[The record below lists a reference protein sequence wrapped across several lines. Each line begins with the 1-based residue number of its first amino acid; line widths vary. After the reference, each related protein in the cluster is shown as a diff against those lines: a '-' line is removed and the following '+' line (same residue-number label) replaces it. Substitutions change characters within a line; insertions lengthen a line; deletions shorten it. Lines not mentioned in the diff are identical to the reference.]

1 MFQTE
6 PELIEETNVDRLM
19 GSRRYMYGRGLKGH
33 SETSS
38 LSSQPSIDEVRQQMH
53 LLLEEAFSLASGGQS
68 TSGRHSQHHHPPP
81 DHYIHAPPPLPYTD
95 VVTSAPGTMSC
106 GRGGLQWVPSYGADV
121 YQCSLPKPVSGM
133 RLFALSW
140 GTVLDN
146 LNVTLNAFHYLFKA
160 FHFTQLPEIAMGS
173 PPPLPPRTGPPP
185 GTSLRR

>member
-1 MFQTE
+1 MCFYMFQTE

-19 GSRRYMYGRGLKGH
+19 GTRGYMYGRGLKGH
-33 SETSS
+33 SETST

-68 TSGRHSQHHHPPP
+68 TSGRRSHHHHPPP
-81 DHYIHAPPPLPYTD
+81 DHYSHAPPPLPYAD

-133 RLFALSW
+133 SFFSLS
-140 GTVLDN
+140 
-146 LNVTLNAFHYLFKA
+146 
-160 FHFTQLPEIAMGS
+160 
-173 PPPLPPRTGPPP
+173 
-185 GTSLRR
+185 